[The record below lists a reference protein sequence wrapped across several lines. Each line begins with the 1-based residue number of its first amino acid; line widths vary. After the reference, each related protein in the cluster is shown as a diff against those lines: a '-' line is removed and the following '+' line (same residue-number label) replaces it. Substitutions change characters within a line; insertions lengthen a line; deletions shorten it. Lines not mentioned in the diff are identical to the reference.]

1 MNTKDIYLV
10 DLNPTKGAEINKA
23 RPCIIVSN
31 DDVGVL
37 PLKIVVPLIGYKEH
51 HNKSWL
57 VKIEPTKNTGLL
69 KDSTAD
75 PMHIRSVSHDRI
87 LKKIGSIDD
96 NTYSKLKEAIKIVLD
111 LQYV

>member
-10 DLNPTKGAEINKA
+10 DLNPTKGAEVKKA

-57 VKIEPTKNTGLL
+57 VKIEPSQNTGLS

-75 PMHIRSVSHDRI
+75 PMHMRSVSHDRI
-87 LKKIGSIDD
+87 LKKIGCIDD
-96 NTYSKLKEAIKIVLD
+96 SIYLKLKNTMKIVLD
-111 LQYV
+111 L

>member
-10 DLNPTKGAEINKA
+10 DLNPIKGAEINKA

-31 DDVGVL
+31 DDVGIL

-57 VKIEPTKNTGLL
+57 VKIEPTKNTGLS

-87 LKKIGSIDD
+87 LKKIGCIDD
-96 NTYSKLKEAIKIVLD
+96 SIYLNLKNAMKIVLD
-111 LQYV
+111 IQI

>member
-10 DLNPTKGAEINKA
+10 DLNPTKGAEMNKA

-57 VKIEPTKNTGLL
+57 VKIEPTKNTGLS

-75 PMHIRSVSHDRI
+75 PMHMRSVSHDRI
-87 LKKIGSIDD
+87 LKKIGCIDD
-96 NTYSKLKEAIKIVLD
+96 SIYLKLKNAMIIVLD
-111 LQYV
+111 MQV

>member
-57 VKIEPTKNTGLL
+57 VKIEPTKKTGLS

-75 PMHIRSVSHDRI
+75 PMHMRSVSHDRI
-87 LKKIGSIDD
+87 LKKIGCIDD
-96 NTYSKLKEAIKIVLD
+96 SIYLKLKNAMKIVLD
-111 LQYV
+111 IQI

>member
-37 PLKIVVPLIGYKEH
+37 PLKIVVPLISYKEH

-57 VKIEPTKNTGLL
+57 VKIEPTNDTGLS

-87 LKKIGSIDD
+87 LKKIGCIDD
-96 NTYSKLKEAIKIVLD
+96 SIYLKLKNAMKIVLD
-111 LQYV
+111 LQI

>member
-31 DDVGVL
+31 NDVGVL

-51 HNKSWL
+51 HNKSWMI
-57 VKIEPTKNTGLL
+57 KIKPEYYTGLS
-69 KDSTAD
+69 KISTAD
-75 PMHIRSVSHDRI
+75 TMQIRSVAHNRMI
-87 LKKIGSIDD
+87 KKIGYID
-96 NTYSKLKEAIKIVLD
+96 NQTYIQLKEAIKIVLN
-111 LQYV
+111 LKI

>member
-1 MNTKDIYLV
+1 MNTKDICLV
-10 DLNPTKGAEINKA
+10 NLNPTQGAEINKA

-31 DDVGVL
+31 NDIKVL

-57 VKIEPTKNTGLL
+57 VKINPTLETGLS

-75 PMHIRSVSHDRI
+75 PMHMRSVSNDRI
-87 LKKIGSIDD
+87 IKTIGSVDD
-96 NTYSKLKEAIKIVLD
+96 KTYQQIKNAIKIVLD
-111 LQYV
+111 MQYD

>member
-1 MNTKDIYLV
+1 MV

-31 DDVGVL
+31 DDVGIL

-51 HNKSWL
+51 HDKSWL
-57 VKIEPTKNTGLL
+57 VKIEPTKNTGLS

-87 LKKIGSIDD
+87 LKKIGCIDD
-96 NTYSKLKEAIKIVLD
+96 SIYLKLKNAMKIVLD
-111 LQYV
+111 IQM